1 MRPTD
6 PRLLSASRAA
16 RVSIVVAVIAGVAV
30 AAAVLAQATL
40 LSRAIT
46 GAFQRGEGLGA
57 QAGTLVA
64 LLSVLVLRA
73 ALTWLAEAAGHR
85 NAALVVSTLRHRALG
100 ALARRG
106 PIGLAEERT
115 GELATVTTQGLDA
128 LDPYFAR
135 FLPQLVLAAL
145 VPVMATAWVAHTD
158 LVSGIVLAV
167 TLPLIPIFMVLV
179 GLMARQRTE
188 RQAEALGGLAAHFL
202 DVLQGLT
209 TLRVFGRSLAQVDR
223 IAEVGERYRRAT
235 MGTLRIAFLS
245 ALVLESLASLGTAL
259 VAVEIGVRLVSGG
272 LDLEAGLTALIL
284 TPEAYLPLR
293 AVGAQYHACMDGL
306 HAAAR
311 ALDIAAGAPA
321 TRAAHVACSGGL
333 VTEAEPPR
341 GPARIRLQA
350 VTYTYPTRTT
360 PALDG
365 LNLAID
371 PGETVAL
378 VGPSG
383 AGKSTVAALLLRFAA
398 PDAGRIT
405 VDGVDLQELGDT
417 SWRRAVAWV
426 PQRPH
431 LMAATVADN
440 IRLGR
445 PQASLQDVRLA
456 ADDAGAAA
464 FIEALPQ
471 GYETAVGENGV
482 DLSAGQRQRLALA
495 RALLREAPLLILDEP
510 MSHLDA
516 VSRAEVARAI
526 ARAAGRASV
535 LLIGHERDLAAH
547 ADRVVR
553 LGAVA

>member
-1 MRPTD
+1 MRPID

-16 RVSIVVAVIAGVAV
+16 RVSIAIAVVAGVAV

-40 LSRAIT
+40 LSHAIT
-46 GAFQRGEGLGA
+46 GAFQRREGLGA
-57 QAGTLVA
+57 QAGTLIA
-64 LLSVLVLRA
+64 LLSVLALRA

-106 PIGLAEERT
+106 PVGLAEERT
-115 GELATVTTQGLDA
+115 GELVMVTTQGLDA
-128 LDPYFAR
+128 LDAYFAR

-158 LVSGIVLAV
+158 VVSGTVLAV

-188 RQAEALGGLAAHFL
+188 RQAEALGGLGAHFL

-223 IAEVGERYRRAT
+223 IAEVGERYRHAT

-272 LDLEAGLTALIL
+272 LALEAGLTALIL
-284 TPEAYLPLR
+284 TPEAYVPLR

-306 HAAAR
+306 NAAAR
-311 ALDIAAGAPA
+311 ALDIAAGAAHPA
-321 TRAAHVACSGGL
+321 RCGGL
-333 VTEAEPPR
+333 VPEAAPPA
-341 GPARIRLQA
+341 GPARIRLEA

-365 LNLAID
+365 LDLGID
-371 PGETVAL
+371 AGETVAL

-383 AGKSTVAALLLRFAA
+383 TGKSTVAALLLRFAA

-417 SWRRAVAWV
+417 AWRRAVAWV

-431 LMAATVADN
+431 LMVATVADN
-440 IRLGR
+440 IRLGC
-445 PQASLQDVRLA
+445 PQASLQDVRRA
-456 ADDAGAAA
+456 AADAGAAA
-464 FIEALPQ
+464 FIEDLPQ
-471 GYETAVGENGV
+471 GYDTAVGENGV

-516 VSRAEVARAI
+516 AARAGVARAI
-526 ARAAGRASV
+526 ARTAGRASV

-553 LGAVA
+553 LGAAA